1 MSLLKKIAVAVIAMV
16 AATTNMNAQ
25 ETAGASEKIQYD
37 FTAVKADG
45 DTAEIDLSYVN
56 LADAFGG
63 KPYDVVFKNG
73 EPRATIITGWSLGIS
88 GGLNSYMGA
97 QYGIFAK
104 GYFGWSHLSI
114 NAEIGE
120 DLEIDKDLNQKFR
133 SLGASVDFAFS
144 LAHFG
149 GKKSINTV
157 GMTSYQAKKALR
169 NERYGRLWRL
179 YLGPSVGYQY
189 CKNTTNFHYEDTNPE
204 VDIPG
209 TVDFPVTKDGSS
221 VKYGA
226 VIGLE
231 RRFFGSITKVALE
244 GRVESYSFKSFE
256 KTYQPIY
263 GSVTLK
269 LEFGLGRRPNGGR
282 F

>member
-1 MSLLKKIAVAVIAMV
+1 MRLLKSLAVAFVALV
-16 AATTNMNAQ
+16 AATNIVNAQ

-45 DTAEIDLSYVN
+45 DTATIDMSYVD

-73 EPRATIITGWSLGIS
+73 EPRATIITGWSVGVKGGI
-88 GGLNSYMGA
+88 NSYMGA
-97 QYGIFAK
+97 QYGAFVQN
-104 GYFGWSHLSI
+104 YFGWGHIAL
-114 NAEIGE
+114 NAEISE
-120 DLEIDKDLNQKFR
+120 NMEIDKDLNQRFR
-133 SLGASVDFAFS
+133 SLGASVDFAFT

-149 GKKSINTV
+149 GKKNVNTT

-169 NERYGRLWRL
+169 NEKYGRLWRI
-179 YLGPSVGYQY
+179 YAGPSVGYQY
-189 CKNTTNFHYEDTNPE
+189 VKNTTHFTYTDPDPD
-204 VDIPG
+204 VDVPG
-209 TVDFPVTKDGSS
+209 TVDFPTVKDGSS

-231 RRFFGSITKVALE
+231 KRFFGSITKLSLE
-244 GRVESYSFKSFE
+244 GRVESYQFKSFG
-256 KTYQPIY
+256 KKFQPVY
-263 GSVTLK
+263 GSVTIK

>member
-1 MSLLKKIAVAVIAMV
+1 MRLLKNLAVAFVALV
-16 AATTNMNAQ
+16 AATTNIVNAQ
-25 ETAGASEKIQYD
+25 ENNSSASVKYD

-45 DTAEIDLSYVN
+45 DTATIDMSYVN

-63 KPYDVVFKNG
+63 KPYDVKFKDG
-73 EPRATIITGWSLGIS
+73 EPKATIITGWSLGIS

-120 DLEIDKDLNQKFR
+120 NMEISKELGQKFR
-133 SLGASVDFAFS
+133 SLGTSVDFAIS
-144 LAHFG
+144 LAHWG
-149 GKKSINTV
+149 NKKSVNTT
-157 GMTSYQAKKALR
+157 GMTSYQAKKAHR
-169 NERYGRLWRL
+169 NEKYGRLWRL
-179 YLGPSVGYQY
+179 YAGPSVGYQY
-189 CKNTTNFHYEDTNPE
+189 CKNNTDFHYEDTNPD
-204 VDIPG
+204 VDVPG
-209 TVDFPVTKDGSS
+209 TVDFPVVKDGNS

-231 RRFFGSITKVALE
+231 RRFFGSITKVAIE
-244 GRVESYSFKSFE
+244 GRVETYSIKVFQE
-256 KTYQPIY
+256 KEQPIY
-263 GSVTLK
+263 GSVKVTI
-269 LEFGLGRRPNGGR
+269 EFGLGRRPNGGR